1 MSTYNFFDKLN
12 FLCHDYRDHTAST
25 RTPGVPTGK
34 SMKLPGAMVP
44 VQASNVYVSLLD
56 VT

>member
-56 VT
+56 V